1 MKFSYSTITRTL
13 TVFGSKMTHIF
24 ENVGIGEI
32 DDLIINAKFK
42 EANWRW
48 CDGYSRYKRTASS
61 V

>member
-48 CDGYSRYKRTASS
+48 RDGYSN
-61 V
+61 